1 MKMKNNTYLTAVWL
15 ISLFVSIDV
24 GNHALHFLEN
34 VGLNVWGARV
44 AGVIVCI
51 LVGIIFY
58 NLWIKKVNEK

>member
-1 MKMKNNTYLTAVWL
+1 MKMKNNTYLTVVWL

-24 GNHALHFLEN
+24 GNHTLHFLEN

-44 AGVIVCI
+44 VGLIVCI

-58 NLWIKKVNEK
+58 NLWIKKVSKK